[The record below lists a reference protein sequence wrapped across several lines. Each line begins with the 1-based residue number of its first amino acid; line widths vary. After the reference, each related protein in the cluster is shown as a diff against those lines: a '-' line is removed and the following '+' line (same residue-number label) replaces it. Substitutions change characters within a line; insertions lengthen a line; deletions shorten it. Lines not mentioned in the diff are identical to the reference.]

1 MKLIAGLGNPGLRY
15 ALTRHNAGFL
25 TLDLLAKELNTSFDK
40 RKGFALYAQI
50 GRGEERLFLLK
61 PQSFMNLSGNPVK
74 ELLSFY
80 KIEQK
85 DLLIIHDDMDLPP
98 GQIRLRRAGS
108 SGGHKGMESIIQQLG
123 TDRLARLKIG
133 IGHPIPGQVIDY
145 VLEPFS
151 QEELPLLAETLNR
164 AKEAA
169 LTWLEEGITAAMN
182 KYN

>member
-1 MKLIAGLGNPGLRY
+1 MKLIIGLGNPGLRY

-25 TLDLLAKELNTSFDK
+25 TLDLLAEQLKAGFNK
-40 RKGFALYAQI
+40 RRGFALYAQK

-61 PQSFMNLSGNPVK
+61 PQSFMNLSGRPVR
-74 ELLSFY
+74 ELLKFY
-80 KIEQK
+80 KIDLK
-85 DLLIIHDDMDLPP
+85 DLLVIHDDMDLPL
-98 GQIRLRRAGS
+98 GQIRLRRSGS

-123 TDRLARLKIG
+123 SDRLDRLKIG
-133 IGHPIPGQVIDY
+133 IGHPAPGQVIDY

-151 QEELPLLAETLNR
+151 REELPLLEETLYR

-169 LTWLEEGITAAMN
+169 LTWLEEGITLAMN

>member
-25 TLDLLAKELNTSFDK
+25 TLDLLAAQLGIDLNK
-40 RKGFALYAQI
+40 RKGLALYGQK

-61 PQSFMNLSGNPVK
+61 PQSFMNLSGKPVW
-74 ELLSFY
+74 ELLKFY
-80 KIEQK
+80 KI
-85 DLLIIHDDMDLPP
+85 DPRDMLVIHDDLDLPP
-98 GQIRLRRAGS
+98 GQIRLRRSGS

-123 TDRLARLKIG
+123 SDRLDRLKIG
-133 IGHPIPGQVIDY
+133 IGHPEPGQVIDY

-151 QEELPLLAETLNR
+151 REEIPLLEETLNR
-164 AKEAA
+164 AKDAA
-169 LTWLEEGITAAMN
+169 LTWLNEGITSAMN